1 MEDAKKELKSVLSAL
16 SKGLET
22 ENELNNGKAARDI
35 LDSLVSSPYDFTN
48 PDIFNTMFMFPLEQL
63 LELVTKSLHAEKK
76 ENVKDTYKPQFIF
89 MYYGFLKS
97 NIEKLIEKKR
107 KTSSCVADV
116 SRTILSMYLNYSLT
130 GEIPKTNKEEHF
142 YLPKFGE
149 NEDWIN
155 FCDGLY
161 KLFYGNNELYL
172 TSYSKLI
179 SSEIRKYPHIKY
191 SLVAKMVTGEE
202 IVVEERFDNSDI
214 NKDVNAMFPI
224 DRLHELVEEGFI
236 VSKRAFPKKKDYLL
250 ATHLGDILNRFYY
263 KVPKC
268 DVLDFSIKEQSV
280 ML

>member
-214 NKDVNAMFPI
+214 KC
-224 DRLHELVEEGFI
+224 EEFEDCFI
-236 VSKRAFPKKKDYLL
+236 ISKRAFPKKKDYLL

-268 DVLDFSIKEQSV
+268 DVLDFSIKEESV